1 MHTTRVRL
9 TLAGLGLVSLL
20 AAASLVLAQS
30 DTTGTLT
37 VSTKTIAVGA
47 GVSWGDGTLEYRG
60 KKYPFTVN
68 GLSLVDLGVSKVT
81 AKGHVRNLKQLE
93 DFNGN
98 YMMAGAGGAAGA
110 GAGAAALRNQNGVEI
125 ALTATAQGVRFAL
138 PKGGM
143 DVKLK
148 N

>member
-1 MHTTRVRL
+1 MYTTRVRL

-30 DTTGTLT
+30 ETTGTLT

-81 AKGHVRNLKQLE
+81 AKGHGRNLKQLE

-98 YMMAGAGGAAGA
+98 YMMAGAGAAAGA